1 MLSLN
6 IQTLSLEKMFDQMLS
21 HKTFSAFTDFLL
33 LLIFHPGRK
42 SEISAFILDIC
53 SLNQKSLKSNARC
66 LSWQTFSSYH
76 RVDNAGNVLAVL
88 ILLGQRLWRQL
99 SAREPVDMPKVTL
112 YMSSSLN
119 FIPTLL
125 IKMRSLTSPTC
136 DFLSSLLAYSLVG
149 LIYDLILWM
158 ISHNYLQME

>member
-6 IQTLSLEKMFDQMLS
+6 IQKLSLEKMFDQMLLY
-21 HKTFSAFTDFLL
+21 KTFSAFVDFLS
-33 LLIFHPGRK
+33 LLIFHPERK
-42 SEISAFILDIC
+42 SSAFILDIC
-53 SLNQKSLKSNARC
+53 NLNQKSLKSNVRC
-66 LSWQTFSSYH
+66 LSWQTFFPYH
-76 RVDNAGNVLAVL
+76 WVDNAGNVLAVL
-88 ILLGQRLWRQL
+88 TLLRQRLWWQL
-99 SAREPVDMPKVTL
+99 SASEPVDMPRVTL

-119 FIPTLL
+119 FIPILL

-136 DFLSSLLAYSLVG
+136 DFLSSLLACSLVG